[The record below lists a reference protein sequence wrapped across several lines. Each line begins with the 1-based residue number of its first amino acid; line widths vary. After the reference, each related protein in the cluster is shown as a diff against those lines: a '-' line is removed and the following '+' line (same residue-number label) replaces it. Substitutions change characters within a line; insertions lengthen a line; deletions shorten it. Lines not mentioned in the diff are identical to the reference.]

1 VSQVDAAAEVTALP
15 PELRADALFL
25 VWGPPSH
32 GPRSQVFAREIGV
45 EIRFVTS
52 TRRRGAI
59 TAPARYA
66 SMWIKTMRLLS
77 SRRPRLVFVQSPP
90 TFAVLAVWWYCSR
103 SDARFVVDA
112 HSAAMLARYWTRPAS
127 LYRQV
132 ARRALATIVTNEHF
146 ARRIR
151 QDGGR
156 ALVIP
161 DIPTSFPIGDP
172 YPIGDGFHVMVVSSF
187 APDEPLPAIVSA
199 ARELDDVVF
208 HVTGDPRRPGAP
220 ARDRLP
226 ENVRMTGFLPDP
238 AYYALMSGSH
248 AVMCLTTRDHTMQ
261 RGACEAL
268 WVGTPIVTSRWPL
281 LQQYFNEGTVHVGS
295 TAEEIRDGV
304 RAMIRHHAR
313 YARQIE
319 HLRSDRR
326 RAWRVALGSL
336 TTLLQGS
343 HPEQNPRSKVR

>member
-1 VSQVDAAAEVTALP
+1 MSQVDVPAEVQALT

-32 GPRSQVFAREIGV
+32 GPRSQVLAREIGV

-52 TRRRGAI
+52 TRRRGAFA
-59 TAPARYA
+59 APAKYA
-66 SMWIKTMRLLS
+66 SMWIRTMRLLS
-77 SRRPRLVFVQSPP
+77 SRRPRLIFVQSPP

-112 HSAAMLARYWTRPAS
+112 HSAAMLAPYWTRPAW

-132 ARRALATIVTNEHF
+132 ARRAVATIVTNENF

-151 QDGGR
+151 LNGGR

-161 DIPTSFPIGDP
+161 DIPTSFPVGDP

-187 APDEPLPAIVSA
+187 APDEPLSSIVAA

-226 ENVRMTGFLPDP
+226 ANVRLTGFLPDP
-238 AYYALMSGSH
+238 AYYALMSVSQ

-268 WVGTPIVTSRWPL
+268 WMGTPIVTSRWPL
-281 LQQYFNEGTVHVGS
+281 LERYFSEGTVHVGS
-295 TAEEIRDGV
+295 TAAEIRDGV
-304 RAMIRHHAR
+304 RTMIRDHAR
-313 YARQIE
+313 YAREIE
-319 HLRSDRR
+319 HLRFDRR
-326 RAWRVALGSL
+326 RVWRIALGSL
-336 TTLLQGS
+336 TSLLEGS
-343 HPEQNPRSKVR
+343 PTEQDLRSKAG